1 MILQCGQGVY
11 IVLESLPF
19 LIATFML
26 ITFKSKAAADLL
38 MYKTHAKPLLD
49 ALGKDVDQGIITA
62 EDMAA
67 AIETLE
73 NEITTSKRQLSADQ
87 DNSNDSYSDDLEAG
101 KQVSIS
107 ARAFPL
113 LEMMRAARKE
123 NTFVMW
129 GL

>member
-1 MILQCGQGVY
+1 
-11 IVLESLPF
+11 LEFLPF

-26 ITFKSKAAADLL
+26 ITFKSNAAADLL

-49 ALGKDVDQGIITA
+49 SLGKDVDQGIITA

-67 AIETLE
+67 AITALE
-73 NEITTSKRQLSADQ
+73 NEITLNKRQPAAAHDDSK
-87 DNSNDSYSDDLEAG
+87 DSYDDVESG

-113 LEMMRAARKE
+113 LEMMRAAQKE

-129 GL
+129 GV

>member
-129 GL
+129 GV

>member
-1 MILQCGQGVY
+1 
-11 IVLESLPF
+11 
-19 LIATFML
+19 ML

-67 AIETLE
+67 AIATLE
-73 NEITTSKRQLSADQ
+73 NEITLSKRQPAVDHDHIDSK
-87 DNSNDSYSDDLEAG
+87 DSYGDELESG
-101 KQVSIS
+101 KQVSVS

-113 LEMMRAARKE
+113 LEMMRAAQKE
-123 NTFVMW
+123 DAFVMW
-129 GL
+129 GV

>member
-1 MILQCGQGVY
+1 
-11 IVLESLPF
+11 
-19 LIATFML
+19 ML

-49 ALGKDVDQGIITA
+49 SLGKDLDQGIITA

-67 AIETLE
+67 AIAALE
-73 NEITTSKRQLSADQ
+73 NEITLSKRQSAADH
-87 DNSNDSYSDDLEAG
+87 DHNDSKDSYDEIESG

-113 LEMMRAARKE
+113 LEMMRAAQKE
-123 NTFVMW
+123 KTFVMW
-129 GL
+129 GV

>member
-11 IVLESLPF
+11 IVLEFLPF

-49 ALGKDVDQGIITA
+49 ALGKDADQGIITA

-67 AIETLE
+67 AIAALE
-73 NEITTSKRQLSADQ
+73 NEITISKRQLSADQ
-87 DNSNDSYSDDLEAG
+87 DNNNDSYSDDLEAG

-113 LEMMRAARKE
+113 LEMMRAAQKE

-129 GL
+129 GV

>member
-1 MILQCGQGVY
+1 
-11 IVLESLPF
+11 
-19 LIATFML
+19 ML
-26 ITFKSKAAADLL
+26 ITFKSNAAADLL

-49 ALGKDVDQGIITA
+49 TLGKDIEQGIITA

-67 AIETLE
+67 AIAALE
-73 NEITTSKRQLSADQ
+73 NEITNSKRQLSADQ

-113 LEMMRAARKE
+113 LEMMRAAQKE

-129 GL
+129 GV

>member
-1 MILQCGQGVY
+1 
-11 IVLESLPF
+11 
-19 LIATFML
+19 ML

-49 ALGKDVDQGIITA
+49 SLGKYVDQGIITA
-62 EDMAA
+62 EEMLA
-67 AIETLE
+67 AIATLE
-73 NEITTSKRQLSADQ
+73 NEIALSKRQPAVDH
-87 DNSNDSYSDDLEAG
+87 DHNDSKDSYGDDLESG

-113 LEMMRAARKE
+113 LEMMRAAQKE

-129 GL
+129 GV

>member
-1 MILQCGQGVY
+1 
-11 IVLESLPF
+11 
-19 LIATFML
+19 ML

-49 ALGKDVDQGIITA
+49 TLGKDLDQGIITA
-62 EDMAA
+62 EDMATAIA
-67 AIETLE
+67 ALE
-73 NEITTSKRQLSADQ
+73 NEITLSKRQPAADHD
-87 DNSNDSYSDDLEAG
+87 DNKDSYGDDFESS

-113 LEMMRAARKE
+113 LEMLRAAQKE

-129 GL
+129 GV

>member
-1 MILQCGQGVY
+1 
-11 IVLESLPF
+11 
-19 LIATFML
+19 ML

-129 GL
+129 GV

>member
-1 MILQCGQGVY
+1 
-11 IVLESLPF
+11 
-19 LIATFML
+19 ML

-49 ALGKDVDQGIITA
+49 TLGKDLDQGIITA
-62 EDMAA
+62 EDMATAIA
-67 AIETLE
+67 ALE
-73 NEITTSKRQLSADQ
+73 HEIAVSKRQPTVEHDDSK
-87 DNSNDSYSDDLEAG
+87 DSYGDDLESG

-113 LEMMRAARKE
+113 LEMMRAAQKE

-129 GL
+129 GV

>member
-1 MILQCGQGVY
+1 
-11 IVLESLPF
+11 
-19 LIATFML
+19 ML

-49 ALGKDVDQGIITA
+49 TLGKDVDQGIITA

-67 AIETLE
+67 AIAALE
-73 NEITTSKRQLSADQ
+73 NEIALNKRQPAIDQ
-87 DNSNDSYSDDLEAG
+87 DDRKDSYGDDLESG

-113 LEMMRAARKE
+113 LEMMRAAQKE

-129 GL
+129 GV

>member
-1 MILQCGQGVY
+1 
-11 IVLESLPF
+11 
-19 LIATFML
+19 ML

-49 ALGKDVDQGIITA
+49 SLGKDLDQGIITA
-62 EDMAA
+62 EDMATAIA
-67 AIETLE
+67 ALE
-73 NEITTSKRQLSADQ
+73 NEITLSKRQPSVDH
-87 DNSNDSYSDDLEAG
+87 DHNDSKDSYGDDFESS

-113 LEMMRAARKE
+113 LEMLRAAQKE

-129 GL
+129 GV

>member
-1 MILQCGQGVY
+1 
-11 IVLESLPF
+11 
-19 LIATFML
+19 ML

-67 AIETLE
+67 AIATLE
-73 NEITTSKRQLSADQ
+73 NEITLSKRQPAVDHDHIDSK
-87 DNSNDSYSDDLEAG
+87 DSYGDELESG
-101 KQVSIS
+101 KQESIS

-113 LEMMRAARKE
+113 LEMMRTAQKE
-123 NTFVMW
+123 DAFVMW
-129 GL
+129 GV

>member
-1 MILQCGQGVY
+1 
-11 IVLESLPF
+11 
-19 LIATFML
+19 ML

-49 ALGKDVDQGIITA
+49 SLDKDLEQGIITS

-67 AIETLE
+67 AIATLE
-73 NEITTSKRQLSADQ
+73 NEITLSKRQPAADQ
-87 DNSNDSYSDDLEAG
+87 DESTDSYGDDLESG

-113 LEMMRAARKE
+113 LEMMRAAQKE
-123 NTFVMW
+123 DTFVMW
-129 GL
+129 GV